1 MIRGSGGGARD
12 DRGETLVELL
22 AAIVILGIAGVAV
35 MAGLAMTV
43 KASDIQRKS
52 TTNGAYVRSLAE
64 AVQDWVAAGHYA
76 ACPAANAYLS
86 PTVTGRLT
94 GLPTGSGVSHD
105 KPLSIGPTGAS
116 SACTTDTGVQLV
128 TLHVTSPDA
137 TAARKVD
144 EVLTIVV
151 RRPCD
156 RDQAV
161 TPCP

>member
-1 MIRGSGGGARD
+1 MVLDAADHGRD

-22 AAIVILGIAGVAV
+22 VAVVILGIAGVAV
-35 MAGLAMTV
+35 MTGLAMTV

-86 PTVTGRLT
+86 PTVRGRLT
-94 GLPTGSGVSHD
+94 GLPAGSGLSHD
-105 KPLSIGPTGAS
+105 KPLSIGPTGAR

-137 TAARKVD
+137 TASRKVD

-151 RRPCD
+151 RKPCD
-156 RDQAV
+156 PSVA
-161 TPCP
+161 PCTS